1 MCYIVIENSGWEK
14 WRVNWIEVKRREKRD
29 LTAAPTLSRKSDS
42 YYADSNFLLHDND
55 EYNK

>member
-14 WRVNWIEVKRREKRD
+14 WRVNWIEVKRRD